1 MIGKLLPASI
11 GLATGALAL
20 GYGLGGLWT
29 WMPLIVALAFLWP
42 VGQWRGWGWSS
53 SLGLVF
59 SATLAAVGLLLG
71 LAAGWMLLGLV
82 AALAAWDMD
91 GFRQRLRSVERVDAP
106 AQRDLER
113 RHIQRL
119 LAVAGLGL
127 LLAAVVLG
135 IRLELKFGAVL
146 LLGLL
151 AILGLSQAIGFL
163 NRESH

>member
-1 MIGKLLPASI
+1 
-11 GLATGALAL
+11 LAAVALAL

-29 WMPLIVALAFLWP
+29 WMPIIVALALLWLI
-42 VGQWRGWGWSS
+42 GHWRGWGWTS

-59 SATLAAVGLLLG
+59 TATVAAAGLLLG
-71 LAAGWMLLGLV
+71 VAAGWMLLGLV
-82 AALAAWDMD
+82 AALAAWALDS
-91 GFRQRLRSVERVDAP
+91 FRQRLRSVESVAVQAR
-106 AQRDLER
+106 RDLER

-135 IRLELKFGAVL
+135 IKLELKFGVVL

-151 AILGLSQAIGFL
+151 AILGLGQTIGFL
-163 NRESH
+163 NRQSH